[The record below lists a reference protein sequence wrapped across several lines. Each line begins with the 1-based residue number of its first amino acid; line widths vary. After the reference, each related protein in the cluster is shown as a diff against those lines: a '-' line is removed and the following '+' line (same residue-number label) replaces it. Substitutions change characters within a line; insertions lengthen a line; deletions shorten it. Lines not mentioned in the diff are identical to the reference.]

1 MTPRPSQTHCASHCA
16 VPQAPRGAGSPASLA
31 RVGPRRP
38 EVCVFPHRGGL
49 RRPRLVKYE
58 FSKET
63 RSPLEGNES
72 PQPGMKGGA
81 DGSAGH
87 SRDGRVC
94 APTDPR
100 HQHEPPAMPPGVPL
114 AAKTTLSVSLSR
126 PTSRPPRRC
135 STRAPAREARRAAL
149 AAPPSRIVRKKT
161 PIVPDP
167 GPAQIRSTQTLEF
180 DIALN

>member
-100 HQHEPPAMPPGVPL
+100 HQHEPPAMPPGLPL
-114 AAKTTLSVSLSR
+114 AATTTLSVSLSR

-135 STRAPAREARRAAL
+135 SPQGGRLPRLVGTSRAAVAKSVMFSHTAE
-149 AAPPSRIVRKKT
+149 AAGC
-161 PIVPDP
+161 P
-167 GPAQIRSTQTLEF
+167 GS
-180 DIALN
+180 LNMN